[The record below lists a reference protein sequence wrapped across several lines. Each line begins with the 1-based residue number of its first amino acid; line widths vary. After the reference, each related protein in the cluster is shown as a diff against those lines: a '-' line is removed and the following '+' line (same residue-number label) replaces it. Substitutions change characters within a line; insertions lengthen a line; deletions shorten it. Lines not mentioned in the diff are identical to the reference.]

1 MGAKMNPLI
10 WIALIL
16 VVVGGLNWGLVGV
29 ANFNLVNALLGSVPV
44 LEKIVYIV
52 VGIAAIAV
60 LIQACAW
67 IGKCGKTS
75 Q

>member
-1 MGAKMNPLI
+1 MEAKMNPLS

-29 ANFNLVNALLGSVPV
+29 ANFNLVSAILGSVPI

-52 VGIAAIAV
+52 VGLSAIVV
-60 LIQACAW
+60 LIQAFVW